1 MSNAQ
6 SLAVTC
12 CRYIATHQ
20 TGRPCGRVA
29 DGPETTHTRM
39 RHFFT
44 IHDSICPMR
53 FGRRPPRTQAR
64 PNVPAGGYCR
74 PGAALWGTGGMAGLA
89 TASTAHMRHHA
100 NACDAEPSHCSQLA
114 ARARQRPPLLRGD
127 AVRHAGHGHS
137 RIRHL
142 RSKAVTW
149 CEIAW
154 VNCVRTYGSSPRLR
168 ASAH

>member
-1 MSNAQ
+1 MSHIRLSDVLHMGLKPHIHECDIFLQYMTPYVLCA
-6 SLAVTC
+6 SVGGHHAHRRGRTSRLAGTVALVRLCGVQEAWQGSPLPQLCTC
-12 CRYIATHQ
+12 DTMRMQ
-20 TGRPCGRVA
+20 T
-29 DGPETTHTRM
+29 
-39 RHFFT
+39 
-44 IHDSICPMR
+44 
-53 FGRRPPRTQAR
+53 Q
-64 PNVPAGGYCR
+64 
-74 PGAALWGTGGMAGLA
+74 
-89 TASTAHMRHHA
+89 A

-168 ASAH
+168 ASAQ